1 MAQRFRYFAF
11 IMKKKSKEKIVV
23 IGGGTGVYTVLT
35 GLRPH
40 FDNLTAVVTMA
51 DDGGSTGV
59 LREEFG
65 ILPPGDVRRALV
77 ALSTSDN
84 RTLSELFSYRFKEGI
99 GLTGHNFG
107 NLMLTAL
114 ERLTGNF
121 ETAINEAGKILMTK
135 GTVIPVTMEHSKL
148 YAELE
153 NGDVVQGETNI
164 DIPKHDGHLRIEK
177 VWLDPDV
184 KINSNAR
191 KAILNADAV
200 ILCPGDIYTSLMP
213 NLLVKGMKE
222 ALKKTRGKVIYFTN
236 LMTKFGETNHFRAS
250 DFVKAV
256 SQYLGSEV
264 LDYVVVNNTK
274 PNPHRLS
281 DYVKEKADFV
291 DPDFE
296 NFKDLK
302 IKATPI
308 KADLI
313 RARGFLRHDP
323 EKVARAIKM
332 II

>member
-1 MAQRFRYFAF
+1 MR
-11 IMKKKSKEKIVV
+11 IKKSDKKIVV

-35 GLRPH
+35 GLRPY
-40 FDNLTAVVTMA
+40 FDNLTAIVTMA

-77 ALSTSDN
+77 ALSASDN
-84 RTLSELFSYRFKEGI
+84 RMLSELFSYYFKEGV

-107 NLMLTAL
+107 NLMLAAL
-114 ERLTGNF
+114 ERMTGNF
-121 ETAINEAGKILMTK
+121 ETAINEAGKILMAK
-135 GTVIPVTMEHSKL
+135 GTVVPVTLEHSQL

-153 NGDVVQGETNI
+153 NGEIIKGETNI
-164 DIPKHDGHLRIEK
+164 DIPKHDGHLKIRK
-177 VWLDPDV
+177 VWLDPIV
-184 KINSNAR
+184 KINVNAR
-191 KAILNADAV
+191 KEILGADAV
-200 ILCPGDIYTSLMP
+200 VLCPGDLYTSLMP
-213 NLLVKGMKE
+213 NLLVRGMKE
-222 ALKKTRGKVIYFTN
+222 SLKKTKGKVIYFTN
-236 LMTKFGETNHFRAS
+236 LMTKFGETNHFQSS
-250 DFVKAV
+250 DFVRAV
-256 SQYLGSEV
+256 SQYLGPDA

-296 NFKDLK
+296 NFKALK
-302 IKATPI
+302 IKAVPM

-323 EKVARAIKM
+323 EKVARAIRM
-332 II
+332 IV